1 VRILIR
7 ATNWVGD
14 AIMALPALRAVR
26 AKFAN
31 AHIAIVARPYV
42 ADIYRGQEV
51 CDELI
56 AYDPRGAEKGI
67 SGRERLAERLRAGK
81 FDAALL
87 LQNAFDAAWL
97 VWRAGIPERIGYARD
112 GRGILLTKAVTVPR
126 AGEIPEQEQ
135 FYYLELVRRAGWANQ
150 INGETEISLSVSRD
164 ASETAEQKL
173 IAAGVRARAESADN
187 AGRIRVAIGA
197 GASYGSAKC
206 WLPERFAEVANRLMA
221 ESDAEIILFGTTG
234 ETAVSNAIVA
244 GMKCPPI
251 DLTGNTTIAELPAL
265 LSRCQLFI
273 GNDSGAMHVASAVG
287 LPVVAIFGP
296 TDPFGTAPVTPK
308 CTIVQEKPYCS
319 PCFLRR
325 CPTDHRCMTRV
336 TAESVTTAARE
347 WIAGTGA
354 KAGAGFRAEVRPA

>member
-1 VRILIR
+1 VKILIR

-26 AKFAN
+26 AKFVD

-42 ADIYRGQEV
+42 ADIYRGQRV

-56 AYDPRGAEKGI
+56 AYDPRGTEKGFG
-67 SGRERLAERLRAGK
+67 GRERLAERLRAAK
-81 FDAALL
+81 IDVALL

-97 VWRAGIPERIGYARD
+97 AWRAGIPERIGYARD
-112 GRGILLTKAVTVPR
+112 GRGILLTKSIPVPKI
-126 AGEIPEQEQ
+126 GEIPAHEQ
-135 FYYLELVRRAGWANQ
+135 FYYLELVRRAGWVERFD
-150 INGETEISLSVSRD
+150 GEAEISLAISREAD
-164 ASETAEQKL
+164 EAAERKL
-173 IAAGVRARAESADN
+173 IEAGAGGRSRVDGAGVL
-187 AGRIRVAIGA
+187 RVAIGA

-206 WLPERFAEVANRLMA
+206 WIPERFADVANRLMA
-221 ESDAEIILFGTTG
+221 ESSAEVILFGTAN
-234 ETAVSNAIVA
+234 ETAVSNAIIA
-244 GMKCPPI
+244 GMKRKPV
-251 DLTGNTTIAELPAL
+251 DLTGKTAIAELPAL

-336 TAESVTTAARE
+336 SSESVTAAALKWLATA
-347 WIAGTGA
+347 
-354 KAGAGFRAEVRPA
+354 KAEVRPA